1 MFETAVLTNPSKRVW
16 STCAG
21 MTAQALLVLAVGL
34 APVIWPDV
42 LPHAQ
47 MLVSLVAPGP
57 PLRPAPAAQPR
68 TAARVVPVRPFRID
82 VGLRLP
88 ALPPEHAAIIDD
100 PPAAVATGFGNGF
113 PVGDGP
119 GLGSLLD
126 RFGNLPLL
134 VPVRPQVKPVTPV
147 QPTPSQPIR
156 LPGGDVRL
164 AHPIHRVEPR
174 YPQPAIMARISGP
187 VQLEGIIGTDGRIR
201 DLYALSGNPVLV
213 PAALEAVRQ
222 WVYEPTLLN
231 GKPVEVIAPITVIFR
246 LTR

>member
-21 MTAQALLVLAVGL
+21 LTAQALLVLAAGL
-34 APVIWPDV
+34 ATVVWPEV
-42 LPHAQ
+42 LPRAQ
-47 MLVSLVAPGP
+47 MLVSLVAPGSP
-57 PLRPAPAAQPR
+57 ERQEPAAPPR
-68 TAARVVPVRPFRID
+68 QTARVVAVRPFEIKD
-82 VGLRLP
+82 GVLRLP
-88 ALPPEHAAIIDD
+88 ANPPAHPAILDD
-100 PPAAVATGFGNGF
+100 PPTAVSSIPGGGLLVGNGEGTGLPRF
-113 PVGDGP
+113 LTAGPPAQIRPIERPVAA
-119 GLGSLLD
+119 
-126 RFGNLPLL
+126 
-134 VPVRPQVKPVTPV
+134 
-147 QPTPSQPIR
+147 QPTPSQPMR

-187 VQLEGIIGTDGRIR
+187 VELEGIIGTDGRIR
-201 DLYALSGNPVLV
+201 DLHALSGNPVLV